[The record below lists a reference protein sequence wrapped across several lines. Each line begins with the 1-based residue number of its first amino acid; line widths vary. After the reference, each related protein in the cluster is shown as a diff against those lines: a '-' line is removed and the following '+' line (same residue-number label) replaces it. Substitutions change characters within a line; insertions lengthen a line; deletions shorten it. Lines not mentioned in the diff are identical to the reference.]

1 MSTRPT
7 LENVLNA
14 RKRIMPHIIRTP
26 LLNYYGIDEMLDA
39 KVFIKHENYQHLGS
53 FKVRGALNTIS
64 QLTTEEKNKG
74 VISSS
79 TGNFGQGVAYGG
91 RIFGVNVVIVVPEN
105 TTSTKVSSI
114 KSLGAKIIEH
124 GQGFDD
130 ARQFAEQLSIDEG
143 YYYIHSAN
151 EPRLVEGT
159 GTYTLEILEDQ
170 PDIDVIIVPI
180 GGGSGACGACIVSNA
195 VNPNIKVIGVQS
207 NNSPGAYF
215 SWKDGNIIEK
225 NNKSLAEGLATSM
238 GYEYTQQI
246 LKEMLDDFILVS
258 DEELLEA
265 VVLFADKTHSIVEH
279 AGAAPLAAA
288 LQIKDQ
294 LKGKKVALI
303 ASGGNLSLSQLKD
316 ALN

>member
-1 MSTRPT
+1 
-7 LENVLNA
+7 
-14 RKRIMPHIIRTP
+14 MPHIIRTP
-26 LLNYYGIDEMLDA
+26 LLNYYGIDEMLEA

-64 QLTTEEKNKG
+64 QLTSQEKSKG

-79 TGNFGQGVAYGG
+79 TGNFGQGIAYGG
-91 RIFGVNVVIVVPEN
+91 QIFGVNVIVVVPEN

-114 KSLGAKIIEH
+114 KNLGAKIIEH

-130 ARQFAEQLSIDEG
+130 ARQYAEKLSKEEG

-151 EPRLVEGT
+151 EPRLIEGT

-180 GGGSGACGACIVSNA
+180 GGGSGACGACIVSKS

-207 NNSPGAYF
+207 RNSPGAYF
-215 SWKDGNIIEK
+215 SWKDGQIIEK
-225 NNKSLAEGLATSM
+225 DNKSLAEGLATSM
-238 GYEYTQQI
+238 GYEFTQQI
-246 LKEMLDDFILVS
+246 LKDMLDDFILVS
-258 DEELLEA
+258 DQELLES

>member
-1 MSTRPT
+1 LIKRPT
-7 LENVLNA
+7 LQNVLNA

-26 LLNYYGIDEMLDA
+26 LLNYYSIDEILDA
-39 KVFIKHENYQHLGS
+39 NVFIKHENYQHLGS

-64 QLTTEEKNKG
+64 QLTFEEKSSG
-74 VISSS
+74 VIASS
-79 TGNFGQGVAYGG
+79 TGNFGQGVSYGG

-105 TTSTKVSSI
+105 TTSTKVASI
-114 KSLGAKIIEH
+114 KNLGAKIIEH
-124 GQGFDD
+124 GEGFDE
-130 ARQFAEQLSIDEG
+130 ARQFAEKLSIEEG

-159 GTYTLEILEDQ
+159 GTYTLELLEDQ

-195 VNPNIKVIGVQS
+195 INPRIKVIGVQS
-207 NNSPGAYF
+207 HSSPGAYF
-215 SWKDGNIIEK
+215 SWKNGKIIEK
-225 NNKSLAEGLATSM
+225 DNKSLAEGLATSM
-238 GYEYTQQI
+238 GYEFTQQI
-246 LKEMLDDFILVS
+246 LQEMLDDFILVS
-258 DEELLEA
+258 DQKLLEA
-265 VVLFADKTHSIVEH
+265 VAIFAEKTHSIVEH
-279 AGAAPLAAA
+279 AGAASLAAA

-316 ALN
+316 VLD

>member
-39 KVFIKHENYQHLGS
+39 KVFVKHENYQHLGS

-143 YYYIHSAN
+143 YIIYIQ
-151 EPRLVEGT
+151 LM
-159 GTYTLEILEDQ
+159 
-170 PDIDVIIVPI
+170 
-180 GGGSGACGACIVSNA
+180 
-195 VNPNIKVIGVQS
+195 
-207 NNSPGAYF
+207 
-215 SWKDGNIIEK
+215 
-225 NNKSLAEGLATSM
+225 SLDS
-238 GYEYTQQI
+238 
-246 LKEMLDDFILVS
+246 LKELELIL
-258 DEELLEA
+258 
-265 VVLFADKTHSIVEH
+265 
-279 AGAAPLAAA
+279 
-288 LQIKDQ
+288 
-294 LKGKKVALI
+294 
-303 ASGGNLSLSQLKD
+303 
-316 ALN
+316 